1 MSNKAKVG
9 IGIVLGT
16 AVGVVVGIGAHN
28 IGAFTTVGLV
38 IGMAVG
44 LAARVKTK

>member
-16 AVGVVVGIGAHN
+16 AAGVIVGIGAHN
-28 IGAFTTVGLV
+28 IGAFTAIGLV
-38 IGMAVG
+38 IGMVVG
-44 LAARVKTK
+44 LAMRVKTK